1 MKAKM
6 RLETTLSQVLALP
19 TPDALWN
26 LRADLLTLADRLPPG
41 RWEEADWTLEIVHK
55 FHDYLAELRSKMTA
69 REYSQ
74 LASRMDVGSVGML
87 AVQDLVTE
95 REHLVES
102 LFLGGLSEGLM
113 VLATLQ
119 YVKAWEAE
127 MALVHNQAIWWLFG
141 GLWQLS
147 REFRPEIAAD
157 ERRNLTDALLAP
169 ARSEETGPT
178 VKVALLVRLFQV
190 LLISSLGWVAPLLA
204 SGNTSNG

>member
-1 MKAKM
+1 MKAKIG
-6 RLETTLSQVLALP
+6 LETTLSQVLALP

-41 RWEEADWTLEIVHK
+41 RWGEADWTLEIVRE
-55 FHDYLAELRSKMTA
+55 FHGYLAELRSKMTA

-74 LASRMDVGSVGML
+74 LASRMDTGSVGML
-87 AVQDLVTE
+87 ALQDLVTE
-95 REHLVES
+95 REHLLES

-127 MALVHNQAIWWLFG
+127 TALVHDQAIWWLFE
-141 GLWQLS
+141 GLWRLS
-147 REFRPEIAAD
+147 KEFRPEMAAD
-157 ERRNLTDALLAP
+157 ERQKLTDALLAP
-169 ARSEETGPT
+169 ARAEETGPT

-190 LLISSLGWVAPLLA
+190 LLISSLRWVAPLFVSEGA
-204 SGNTSNG
+204 SNG